1 MIKGSERRQAE
12 HLIESLLLDR
22 RSPRPMSGEEISVA
36 ALVRLCEAARRGIF
50 AF

>member
-22 RSPRPMSGEEISVA
+22 WSPRAMSREEISVA
-36 ALVRLCEAARRGIF
+36 ALVRLF